1 MKDPFLASLMYA
13 IEHTIHEA
21 DAKAQYRGLRLTDS
35 NIRSLYV
42 KGANV
47 FSGKPKPILPSNAGA
62 KDLFLAEVLDQ
73 LIDLQDAVAEQ
84 SKEPDGSVH
93 ENPIQPADWVMAYG
107 ACKDSCSIHTH
118 KEPGSRGYLDFLH
131 GFIAEAGKRR

>member
-1 MKDPFLASLMYA
+1 MMDPFLATLMYA

-21 DAKAQYRGLRLTDS
+21 DAKAQSRGLRLTDS

-42 KGANV
+42 RGSNV
-47 FSGKPKPILPSNAGA
+47 FLGKTKPILPSNAGP
-62 KDLFLAEVLDQ
+62 KDRFLAEVFDQ
-73 LIDLQDAVAEQ
+73 LIALQDAVAEE

-93 ENPIQPADWVMAYG
+93 ENPIRPADWVMAYE
-107 ACKDSCSIHTH
+107 ACKNSCSIHTH

-131 GFIAEAGKRR
+131 GFIDEARTRG